1 MLLEI
6 ATCFIDAGHYHTFLE
21 KDNSQSVIIKSA
33 VPRLARY
40 ICCMG
45 NTSVDKLLAMKEWVS
60 EFTS

>member
-6 ATCFIDAGHYHTFLE
+6 ATCFIGAGQYHTFLE
-21 KDNSQSVIIKSA
+21 KDNSQSAIIKSA

-45 NTSVDKLLAMKEWVS
+45 NISMNKLLAMKEWEP